1 MPQKYKHLFGP
12 VPSRRFNRSLGVD
25 LTPFKTCC
33 FDCIFCQL
41 GKTLNRTNTRKEYI
55 STKEIKSELNDWFEE
70 DGQADYITMAGS
82 GEPTLHTHIG
92 EIISHIKTK
101 SRIPVAVLTNGYL
114 LQNEEVRKSLLKAD
128 TVKISLSAWDNSSL
142 QQINRPYDTDFD
154 SLIEGE
160 ITFAKEYKGALWLEV
175 FLMEGLNSDPE
186 QVKEIA
192 KYAQQISPQKIQ
204 LNTSVRPTAEAC
216 AKKVSYEELKKLSE
230 IFTPNAEVIADFN
243 ISETPKFIA
252 DENAVYEMLLRR
264 PCTTKQISDAFGM
277 HLNEVAKYTGKLQK
291 EGKIKTIRQC
301 DVIYYS
307 ASNDF

>member
-41 GKTLNRTNTRKEYI
+41 GKTLNRTNARKEYI

-142 QQINRPYDTDFD
+142 QQINRPYDTNFD
-154 SLIEGE
+154 SKNP
-160 ITFAKEYKGALWLEV
+160 AKHQRQTYSR
-175 FLMEGLNSDPE
+175 GLRKKS
-186 QVKEIA
+186 
-192 KYAQQISPQKIQ
+192 Q
-204 LNTSVRPTAEAC
+204 LRRT
-216 AKKVSYEELKKLSE
+216 KKVIRNIHTKCRSYCRFQY
-230 IFTPNAEVIADFN
+230 IGN
-243 ISETPKFIA
+243 
-252 DENAVYEMLLRR
+252 
-264 PCTTKQISDAFGM
+264 TKIHS
-277 HLNEVAKYTGKLQK
+277 
-291 EGKIKTIRQC
+291 R
-301 DVIYYS
+301 
-307 ASNDF
+307 